1 MKIGIKSP
9 ASALAEQLL
18 VQMRAD
24 IGDTLFAEIKQNRE
38 FGRDKIQ
45 LYQQADFPFLVSQLS
60 FVSTQLGIKLRQGFF
75 HHALQVIPFGI
86 RTAWECS

>member
-38 FGRDKIQ
+38 FGRDKVQ

-60 FVSTQLGIKLRQGFF
+60 
-75 HHALQVIPFGI
+75 
-86 RTAWECS
+86 